1 VPRSILEK
9 VERYFR
15 FFLWYHNRM
24 RRYIHAV
31 AWDTISRDIVEDGL
45 GIRELKPLYQTLM
58 AKQVVRTITNQ
69 GSI

>member
-1 VPRSILEK
+1 
-9 VERYFR
+9 
-15 FFLWYHNRM
+15 M